1 MNRLK
6 ERRTEL
12 SLSQPDVVRLLRVR
26 CPIMDVSLYSKI
38 ENGHCLPN
46 KDTLEALEAA
56 LQAPVSVLFEP
67 DELAAIGE
75 SEGARAAQTL
85 TPPPYYAM
93 LEAAIPHGRRN
104 AITREALAAKL
115 GMSDRQMR
123 KAIEDARYAG
133 LVILNAG
140 DGIGYFQSD
149 NIAEIEQQYKTDR
162 SRAISVLYRCKV
174 MRRILKEAGRPVR

>member
-1 MNRLK
+1 MNGLK
-6 ERRTEL
+6 TRRTEL
-12 SLSQPDVVRLLRVR
+12 GLSQPDVVRLLRVR
-26 CPIMDVSLYSKI
+26 SPIMDVSLYSKI

-67 DELAAIGE
+67 DELADIGE
-75 SEGARAAQTL
+75 SEGAQAPQTL

-133 LVILNAG
+133 LVILNDQNG
-140 DGIGYFQSD
+140 RGYWISD
-149 NIAEIEQQYKTDR
+149 DVLEMRRQYMQDT
-162 SRAISVLYRCKV
+162 SRAMS
-174 MRRILKEAGRPVR
+174 ILKRRKPLRDALKAAGQHI